1 MTKLLAPLEALLEK
15 AAQLMGGWEE
25 KPVKPAQKAISE
37 RDAIRREIAR
47 YKVEQGLVWSETSLD
62 QERCR
67 LCRLC
72 RLSEKVVCQM
82 FPPVRLTQVAFSEA
96 INVLAES
103 SQRLTG
109 FLLRR
114 DDFDLM
120 NLLSCQ

>member
-82 FPPVRLTQVAFSEA
+82 FPPVRLTQVAFFW
-96 INVLAES
+96 
-103 SQRLTG
+103 R
-109 FLLRR
+109 
-114 DDFDLM
+114 
-120 NLLSCQ
+120 